1 MAVSIQKTYSV
12 VVTYSYDD
20 GSAITDED
28 LNVAVLREKIKER
41 IEHASRI
48 SKGIINAQPA
58 AVSEA

>member
-1 MAVSIQKTYSV
+1 MAETITKTYSV
-12 VVTYSYDD
+12 TVTFRNDD